1 MDCGGDGLPLGTHYY
16 HAGSREL
23 RSPSKQLLNKFRR
36 GRNDASLALLAVHS
50 LAFLYR
56 LFATTSSYRSRG
68 VVASRA
74 AIARA
79 IAGSSPRHSA
89 FGFRL
94 SAFGFR
100 LSAFGFRLSV
110 TW

>member
-1 MDCGGDGLPLGTHYY
+1 MVRTHYY
-16 HAGSREL
+16 HVGSREL
-23 RSPSKQLLNKFRR
+23 RSPSIQLLNKFRR

-79 IAGSSPRHSA
+79 IAGSNPHSAFGIRHSA
-89 FGFRL
+89 FGI
-94 SAFGFR
+94 
-100 LSAFGFRLSV
+100 RLSV